1 VKKQKSIGTWICSYN
16 SINLEILKNSK
27 FDWFTVDLE
36 HSAMTLDMCFNIIS
50 YIKSSSTK
58 LCFVRMSD
66 LNQSN
71 IKRVLDFGADGII
84 IPMVKDKND
93 IENIIDAAHYPPLGS
108 RGTGLFRAQGYG
120 DKLEDYIKESYKN
133 TKIIIQ
139 IEHIDAIENFHT
151 FLKYDAI
158 NGFIIGP
165 YDLSASLGKPG
176 DFENKKFKNAIEKFE
191 SLCSKTEKDMGYHMA
206 FPDSKKLKRLLKTG
220 YNFIGYSTDILL
232 FKTQIN
238 VVNKDISNCV

>member
-1 VKKQKSIGTWICSYN
+1 
-16 SINLEILKNSK
+16 
-27 FDWFTVDLE
+27 
-36 HSAMTLDMCFNIIS
+36 
-50 YIKSSSTK
+50 
-58 LCFVRMSD
+58 
-66 LNQSN
+66 
-71 IKRVLDFGADGII
+71 
-84 IPMVKDKND
+84 
-93 IENIIDAAHYPPLGS
+93 
-108 RGTGLFRAQGYG
+108 RGTGLFRAQGHG

-206 FPDSKKLKRLLKTG
+206 FPDSKKLKGLLKSG

-232 FKTQIN
+232 FKTQID